1 MASISGLSSS
11 STLTAKKIL
20 SRSSPSIPT
29 TFASPAN
36 LVVSGIS
43 HSTSS
48 SRRLLLRPLSVARDI
63 PAELSRGQ
71 SVDKDRMKGLQKDPF
86 ELWDRYVEWLYQH
99 KELGLLLDVSRIGFS
114 DDFVEKVEPRFQK
127 AFLSMQELERGAIAN
142 PDEKRMVG
150 HYWLRSPHLAP
161 NPFLRTQIET
171 TLDGI
176 CKFAD
181 DVIGGKITPP
191 SGGRFTHILSV
202 GIGGSALGPQFVAE
216 ALAPD
221 NPPLKIRFV
230 DNTDPAGIDHQIA
243 QLGPELASTLVIVI
257 SKSGGTPETR
267 NGLLEVQKAFR
278 EAGLDFSKQ
287 GVAITQENSLLDN
300 TARIEGWLARF
311 PMFDWVGGRTSE
323 MSAVGLLPAALQ
335 GINIK
340 EMLVGA
346 AMMDEETRNTVVK
359 NNPAA
364 LLALCWY
371 WSSDGV
377 GSKDMVVLPYKDSL
391 LLFSRYL
398 QQLVMESLGKELDL
412 DGNLVNQGL
421 TVYGNKGSTDQHAY
435 IQQLR
440 EGVHNFFVTFIEVLR
455 DRPPGHDWE
464 LEPGVTCG
472 DYLFGMLQG
481 TRSAL
486 YANNRESITVTV
498 QEVTPRSV
506 GALIALYERAVG
518 IYASLV
524 NINAYHQ
531 PGVEAGKK
539 AAGEV
544 LALQKRVLA
553 VLSEASC
560 KEPVE
565 PLTLDQIADRC
576 HAADQIEMIYKI
588 IAHMAANDR
597 AIIAEGSCGS
607 PRSIKV
613 FLGECNI
620 DDLFA

>member
-1 MASISGLSSS
+1 MASISSFCSPSSAVRLRRSFHVPSSVYLRHIRPLRSVADLHHSSS
-11 STLTAKKIL
+11 S
-20 SRSSPSIPT
+20 
-29 TFASPAN
+29 
-36 LVVSGIS
+36 
-43 HSTSS
+43 SS
-48 SRRLLLRPLSVARDI
+48 SSSAPSAGAPLPVEKGEKRSVEKNPI
-63 PAELSRGQ
+63 
-71 SVDKDRMKGLQKDPF
+71 K
-86 ELWDRYVEWLYQH
+86 LWHRYVDWLYQH
-99 KELGLLLDVSRIGFS
+99 KELGLLLDVSRIGFT
-114 DDFVEKVEPRFQK
+114 DEFFDLMEPRLQK
-127 AFLSMQELERGAIAN
+127 AFVAMQDLEKGSIAN
-142 PDEKRMVG
+142 PDEGRMVG
-150 HYWLRSPHLAP
+150 HYWLRNSKLAP
-161 NPFLRTQIET
+161 TSFLRVQIEN
-171 TLDGI
+171 TLDSI

-181 DVIGGKITPP
+181 DIISAKVKPP
-191 SGGRFTHILSV
+191 SSPAGRFTQVLSV

-221 NPPLKIRFV
+221 NPPLKIRFI

-300 TARIEGWLARF
+300 TAKIEGWLARF

-323 MSAVGLLPAALQ
+323 MSAVGLLAAALQ
-335 GINIK
+335 GIDIK

-346 AMMDEETRNTVVK
+346 SLMDEATRSPVVK

-371 WSSDGV
+371 WASDGV

-398 QQLVMESLGKELDL
+398 QQLVMESLGKEFDL
-412 DGNLVNQGL
+412 NGNRVNQGL
-421 TVYGNKGSTDQHAY
+421 SVYGNKGSTDQHAY

-486 YANNRESITVTV
+486 YANDRESITVTV

-518 IYASLV
+518 IYAHLV

-539 AAGEV
+539 AASEV
-544 LALQKRVLA
+544 LALQKRILT

-560 KEPVE
+560 KQPVE
-565 PLTLDQIADRC
+565 SLSLEEIAERC
-576 HAADQIEMIYKI
+576 HVPEQIEMIYKI

-597 AIIAEGSCGS
+597 ALIAEGSCGS

-613 FLGECNI
+613 YLGECNI
-620 DDLFA
+620 DELLA

>member
-1 MASISGLSSS
+1 METPFQHAFREMA
-11 STLTAKKIL
+11 K
-20 SRSSPSIPT
+20 
-29 TFASPAN
+29 
-36 LVVSGIS
+36 
-43 HSTSS
+43 
-48 SRRLLLRPLSVARDI
+48 
-63 PAELSRGQ
+63 
-71 SVDKDRMKGLQKDPF
+71 
-86 ELWDRYVEWLYQH
+86 
-99 KELGLLLDVSRIGFS
+99 
-114 DDFVEKVEPRFQK
+114 
-127 AFLSMQELERGAIAN
+127 LEAGSIAN
-142 PDEKRMVG
+142 PNEGRMVG
-150 HYWLRSPHLAP
+150 HYWLRKPELAP
-161 NPFLRTQIET
+161 NPFLRKQIEDA
-171 TLDGI
+171 LERVSQ
-176 CKFAD
+176 FAR
-181 DVIGGKITPP
+181 DVLSGKIKPP
-191 SGGRFTHILSV
+191 PCPAGRFTHVLSI

-221 NPPLKIRFV
+221 NPLLKIRFI
-230 DNTDPAGIDHQIA
+230 DNTDPAGIDHHLA
-243 QLGPELASTLVIVI
+243 QLGPELSSTLVLVI

-278 EAGLDFSKQ
+278 ERGLDFSKQ

-340 EMLVGA
+340 EMLAGA
-346 AMMDEETRNTVVK
+346 AITDEATRVPSIK
-359 NNPAA
+359 ENPAA

-371 WSSDGV
+371 WACDGL

-398 QQLVMESLGKELDL
+398 QQLVMESLGKEYDL
-412 DGNLVNQGL
+412 DGNRVNQGL
-421 TVYGNKGSTDQHAY
+421 AVYGNKGSTDQHAY

-440 EGVHNFFVTFIEVLR
+440 EGINNFFATFIEVLR

-486 YANNRESITVTV
+486 YANQRESITVTIE
-498 QEVTPRSV
+498 EVTPRSV

-518 IYASLV
+518 LYASLV

-539 AAGEV
+539 AAAEV

-553 VLSEASC
+553 VLNEASC
-560 KEPVE
+560 KDPVE
-565 PLTLDQIADRC
+565 ALTVEQIAQRC
-576 HAADQIEMIYKI
+576 HASDQVEMIYKI
-588 IAHMAANDR
+588 VAHMASNDR
-597 AIIAEGSCGS
+597 ALIAEGDCGS
-607 PRSIKV
+607 PISIRV
-613 FLGECNI
+613 FTGECKVEE
-620 DDLFA
+620 LYT